1 MKLPG
6 VNFGSP
12 KYTTLLDNGAS
23 ANRLDVAIMGDGY
36 TAVQQ
41 HLFNQDAQEVVD
53 AFKRIE
59 PMRTYIKHFNFHRIN
74 VISKESGTI
83 DTHVQPH
90 QKPNTALKSFFS
102 PIAERRLIGP
112 DPWVMLVA
120 KASGAPWDKLLVVV
134 NAPRRGGATLLSMT
148 VGYASRN
155 SRDFPAIMIHE
166 AGHTIARVIDEYVG
180 DLPDI
185 DFADNWSLPNFL
197 PWPNVDTN
205 WKRPKWWRWLTP
217 GAPRPTPNVQANN
230 DVIGAFQ
237 GAVYTGK
244 GVYRPQRRCMMRRH
258 SDPFCVVC
266 TEQWLKAIYKRSKI
280 ADGFSPAF
288 QLPEP
293 PLVWDAGETR
303 TFKAHV
309 LRRDDIKTTWRIKKL
324 EQKRWRR
331 RQITHDYR
339 SFTISLPAN
348 KVAGVTIPTAWAVE
362 CLLEDATTRIRTP
375 SIRSRSKQKHRWYV
389 IVK

>member
-1 MKLPG
+1 
-6 VNFGSP
+6 
-12 KYTTLLDNGAS
+12 
-23 ANRLDVAIMGDGY
+23 
-36 TAVQQ
+36 
-41 HLFNQDAQEVVD
+41 
-53 AFKRIE
+53 
-59 PMRTYIKHFNFHRIN
+59 
-74 VISKESGTI
+74 
-83 DTHVQPH
+83 
-90 QKPNTALKSFFS
+90 
-102 PIAERRLIGP
+102 
-112 DPWVMLVA
+112 
-120 KASGAPWDKLLVVV
+120 
-134 NAPRRGGATLLSMT
+134 
-148 VGYASRN
+148 
-155 SRDFPAIMIHE
+155 
-166 AGHTIARVIDEYVG
+166 
-180 DLPDI
+180 
-185 DFADNWSLPNFL
+185 
-197 PWPNVDTN
+197 
-205 WKRPKWWRWLTP
+205 
-217 GAPRPTPNVQANN
+217 
-230 DVIGAFQ
+230 
-237 GAVYTGK
+237 
-244 GVYRPQRRCMMRRH
+244 MMRRH

-288 QLPEP
+288 QRPEP

-303 TFKAHV
+303 TFRAHV